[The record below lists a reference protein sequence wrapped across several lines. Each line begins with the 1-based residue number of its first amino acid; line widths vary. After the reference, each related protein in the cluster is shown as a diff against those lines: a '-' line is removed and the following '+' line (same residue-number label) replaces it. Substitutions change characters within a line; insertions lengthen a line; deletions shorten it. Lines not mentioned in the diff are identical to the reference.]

1 MTHEERAELT
11 AAAYRG
17 RLDWRDPEARLI
29 WADLAIACG
38 VGVTSHAPG
47 DPTSTAH
54 AEGKRA
60 VFLYLAGR
68 VGLPLI
74 PEP

>member
-1 MTHEERAELT
+1 MTKAEREAAT
-11 AAAYRG
+11 DAAYRG

-38 VGVTSHAPG
+38 MDVAPPTP
-47 DPTSTAH
+47 DPLELARR
-54 AEGKRA
+54 EGKRA
-60 VFLYLAGR
+60 LFLYLAGK

-74 PEP
+74 PET